1 MNTWTSHCKRYA
13 FKNNINYM
21 DALQSIECQESYTKK
36 EKKYIEK
43 KEKKYIKIKDLREGQ
58 NELVMDYLNKKRH
71 ISAEEFQMQYLELE
85 KKIRIKSE
93 KSKKYRDYYKQNK

>member
-58 NELVMDYLNKKRH
+58 NELVMAYLNKTRH
-71 ISAEEFQMQYLELE
+71 ISAEEFQLCYINIQNKI
-85 KKIRIKSE
+85 KKISE